1 MIWKLFMN
9 WCAGSKSYSQT
20 FLEHAYTQGRQ
31 KTWKA
36 FTITYVLQFHQGM
49 ERIQLKYIL

>member
-9 WCAGSKSYSQT
+9 WCTGSKSYSQT